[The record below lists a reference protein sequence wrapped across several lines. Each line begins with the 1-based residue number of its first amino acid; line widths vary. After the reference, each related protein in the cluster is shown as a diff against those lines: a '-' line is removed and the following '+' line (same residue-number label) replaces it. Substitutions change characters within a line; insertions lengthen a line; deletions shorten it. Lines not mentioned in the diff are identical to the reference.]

1 MPNVQGMRFVIGLIL
16 VCIRWYVAYLRSYRH
31 IEGIMAERGVSV
43 AHSSIKLCC
52 KAWHITRSISARAN
66 QQRRAM

>member
-1 MPNVQGMRFVIGLIL
+1 MPNVKGMRFAIGLIL
-16 VCIRWYVAYLRSYRH
+16 VCIRWYVTYLRSYRH

-52 KAWHITRSISARAN
+52 KA
-66 QQRRAM
+66 